1 MHVAGAVAGLIVAQ
15 SVQILSAA
23 FGQAFERA
31 LHTWENFKEVPL
43 GLDRWIDKC
52 LRLQIDAARFLQKT
66 KGESGNNA
74 KGLLKID
81 AATRKSHG
89 HVLLYAVMLWNV
101 REIDR
106 RLEHGGMGR
115 SSWPDGL
122 DAKRKRWQG
131 QLFVVHLDKRA
142 DRLARENVLWQLQAH
157 LDAGKSDRRKNPG
170 HQDNGDQ
177 TCEDQK

>member
-15 SVQILSAA
+15 GVQILSAA

-43 GLDRWIDKC
+43 GLDRWIDQC
-52 LRLQIDAARFLQKT
+52 LRLQIDAARLLQKA
-66 KGESGNNA
+66 KGESGNDA
-74 KGLLKID
+74 KRFLRIN

-89 HVLLYAVMLWNV
+89 HVLLHAVMFRNI

-115 SSWPDGL
+115 SLWADGL

-131 QLFVVHLDKRA
+131 QLFVVHLDQRA

-157 LDAGKSDRRKNPG
+157 LDAGKSDRRENAG

-177 TCEDQK
+177 TREDQE